1 MCVWWRL
8 LLSWTRPEPTDSD
21 DNWLTCRRDGTD
33 WWSRQIVRKHGYRS
47 KPWQSGLGVPEQDI
61 STLCSSIF
69 PSLKCGWKC
78 CARTRCCSGL
88 DSTCLLFPASPH
100 WSSRTSQVVVS
111 KKFEKQEVEFQFL
124 FLPRSFFIIITIFF
138 SCHSFSRKTYLL
150 VLWEGEV
157 FYLLLLWDLSWWCVH
172 YPHYTAEKAKFGSMS
187 STNPLQQRHHIYKL
201 YIYSVLCT
209 EKRLISICC
218 DREGVASRLFHRSS
232 QEQQVHCHT
241 PGVQNSLGPPSG
253 HAVFLVMA
261 FKMQE
266 RGGTGGGRGG
276 FRF

>member
-1 MCVWWRL
+1 MEVLCKNKVL
-8 LLSWTRPEPTDSD
+8 LRFRQHLPSLSCFPTLIFED
-21 DNWLTCRRDGTD
+21 
-33 WWSRQIVRKHGYRS
+33 
-47 KPWQSGLGVPEQDI
+47 
-61 STLCSSIF
+61 F
-69 PSLKCGWKC
+69 PSCGEQEVWK
-78 CARTRCCSGL
+78 AGGWVPIPLS
-88 DSTCLLFPASPH
+88 
-100 WSSRTSQVVVS
+100 SQV
-111 KKFEKQEVEFQFL
+111 
-124 FLPRSFFIIITIFF
+124 FFIIITIFF